1 MDLSILLVTYNQE
14 KYIRESLD
22 SILMQDLP
30 DSCEIVVA
38 GKLSK
43 QVICL
48 PIYPGLDVAVAKE
61 ICSLIVNK

>member
-48 PIYPGLDVAVAKE
+48 PIYPGVG
-61 ICSLIVNK
+61 CSCRKRDLQLNCE